1 MPQTRNALTIAIDRQ
16 ESSPI
21 YLQICERFKAAIA
34 AGHLKPGDRVPAVR
48 GLATQVNTAR
58 GTVEMAYNILVD
70 EGYLQ
75 MRGAA
80 GTFVSSS
87 LPGAVTRSATRKSR
101 ERADA
106 PRARRVERAAD
117 ICNEAKPL

>member
-1 MPQTRNALTIAIDRQ
+1 MNRAMPRAKSTLTISIDRH
-16 ESSPI
+16 EAAPI

-34 AGHLKPGDRVPAVR
+34 AGHLKPGDRVPALR
-48 GLATQVNTAR
+48 GLATQLNTAR

-87 LPGAVTRSATRKSR
+87 LPGAVTLSA
-101 ERADA
+101 
-106 PRARRVERAAD
+106 ARRS
-117 ICNEAKPL
+117 

>member
-1 MPQTRNALTIAIDRQ
+1 MSCLMPTADPALNIEIDRR
-16 ESSPI
+16 EAAPI
-21 YLQICERFKAAIA
+21 YLQICERFKSAIA
-34 AGHLKPGDRVPAVR
+34 AGHLKPGDRVPALR
-48 GLATQVNTAR
+48 GLATQLNTAR

-87 LPGAVTRSATRKSR
+87 LPGAATRSGVRKSR
-101 ERADA
+101 ERASA
-106 PRARRVERAAD
+106 PRVT
-117 ICNEAKPL
+117 